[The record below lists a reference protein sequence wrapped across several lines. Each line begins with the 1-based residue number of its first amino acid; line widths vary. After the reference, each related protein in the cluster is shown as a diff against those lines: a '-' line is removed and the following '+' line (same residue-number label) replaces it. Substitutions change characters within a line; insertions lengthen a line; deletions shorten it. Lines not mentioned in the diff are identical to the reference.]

1 MAVELA
7 GFELGDPV
15 SELYGRHR
23 RSQQPE
29 SRQVTAV
36 LEAVADILRQES
48 ISPSPTAV
56 FAAVMSSLEREDIT
70 GAPERASA
78 MLTVLGTALE
88 HAPTAPV
95 LSRLPASMKVLLSL
109 GRAAQDTPHA
119 LRGVIHC
126 IGLLVATLRDAP
138 SDAVVDE
145 QWPHCAKAFGAVS
158 HLCADGRPKVRKQA
172 AASVAEALRALRGT
186 PAADPAGRAFAAIAV
201 KALRAP
207 GKAARELQ
215 DMHGSAGAK
224 AAEQRAQAAATEAL
238 HVLGALKLVL
248 GEIAEPA
255 AGEVAAA
262 VTSLLDLAEPLLTQ
276 HACDALMTLFSPTGA
291 SAAAA
296 AAAARA
302 ALVAGGGFGA
312 KAPLTDSESDPAAAA
327 TAAAA
332 IAPLAAAAAAEAAR
346 RPTLAVSLVRAHA
359 AAVRRLHELDP
370 ANEGARAIPAACHE
384 LVKMLNSVHEGV
396 AMEAAQ
402 CLNALVTRC
411 VDANMVREGIKA
423 MAAAKAAGRT
433 APARPP
439 PVVGV
444 ANALKASLGF
454 RYRAAWPVALPVVAA
469 AFDRLGAAS
478 GAILG
483 GCIEALGEMG
493 AHAEGLACRGQLT
506 LCIGAAVRALGP
518 EQVLAVLPLRLE
530 EGIDAEIQAKTEA
543 GDDMDADEDD
553 MDLGAGAGAELNAEG
568 GNVAGAAGARL
579 WLVPLLRQALRGARM
594 SYFTEEMLPVARRLG
609 GRAAQAKAAGRAFEA
624 QRCAAAEGAIWSLLP
639 AFCRWPEDA
648 AESFSG
654 LAPSLGSALSARAD
668 LRGPLTEA
676 LRRLIQ
682 QARAVMREDADAES
696 DADDGE
702 DEDEEDED
710 KVKEAA
716 ATAALLEDRPDWFT
730 SEMAA
735 CQAAAVAKYSRNFLP
750 ILFNLFVA
758 APPERRGELSATVGC
773 FAQVTDAASLGG
785 FFRTVLRK
793 LVKVTSDI
801 EDAPDALTE
810 GGDTRSARRCT
821 FMDLS
826 LAMVPG
832 LDGAARDLVFKAAR
846 PAATEKDA
854 AVQKRAYKLL
864 AALMKP
870 SVGQSGADGVTDW
883 LANNRD
889 AAEEAL
895 VEGSGS
901 CAPAARR
908 YRLRCVAAILPSL
921 MEREAAKE
929 AEAPSD
935 ADDGAAMSAQGSF
948 AVLLGELIVATK
960 EANARTRQQAFKL
973 LVDIPRAM
981 ERRAGRSG
989 GAGRISGG
997 AGGGGGMLG
1006 AWLAAGDDDDAVD
1019 GALGAAA
1026 GADSDDDAMDAGGDA
1041 RDEMGAGVRKF
1052 FMTVLAGVVGATPTM
1067 QSAAVMALARLLYE
1081 FSAALVST
1089 VPELL
1094 PAVFALME
1102 GGNREVVKA
1111 SLGFIKVAAVRLPQA
1126 ELAAQLPSLVPALLA
1141 PCDTEDGFN
1150 RFRSKVRVVVE
1161 RLVKRCGWQAVEAVT
1176 PELHSALLQH
1186 MRREEIRNEKRRKA
1200 SVAGSEFGGGR
1211 ARTEAGRSARTGR
1224 KSAWNDAEVFSDDDE
1239 GTKFGGRGGKSIVGG
1254 GRGAYSMAPTSRRE
1268 AGGGGPRSAAAAH
1281 ALRAAGGARLPGSA
1295 AGDQTL
1301 DLLDDSA
1308 MRRHMLDQG
1317 GDGDDDEDDRRGYA
1331 RGEGG
1336 RLVITEEREYA
1347 GKRKREDDDD
1357 DGRSVG
1363 ARSNVSRRTAK
1374 TQGTMRSGKTA
1385 RTTKTTRTTRSGK
1398 TARGE
1403 NRHSADV
1410 YRAKKGARGDAQGKD
1425 RKLEPY
1431 AYWQLDPKLLNRR
1444 ASKKAAAKDG
1454 LARVVRNAKQAGIHH
1469 GQKAKDFA

>member
-1 MAVELA
+1 M
-7 GFELGDPV
+7 
-15 SELYGRHR
+15 
-23 RSQQPE
+23 
-29 SRQVTAV
+29 
-36 LEAVADILRQES
+36 
-48 ISPSPTAV
+48 
-56 FAAVMSSLEREDIT
+56 
-70 GAPERASA
+70 
-78 MLTVLGTALE
+78 
-88 HAPTAPV
+88 
-95 LSRLPASMKVLLSL
+95 
-109 GRAAQDTPHA
+109 
-119 LRGVIHC
+119 
-126 IGLLVATLRDAP
+126 
-138 SDAVVDE
+138 
-145 QWPHCAKAFGAVS
+145 
-158 HLCADGRPKVRKQA
+158 
-172 AASVAEALRALRGT
+172 
-186 PAADPAGRAFAAIAV
+186 
-201 KALRAP
+201 
-207 GKAARELQ
+207 
-215 DMHGSAGAK
+215 
-224 AAEQRAQAAATEAL
+224 
-238 HVLGALKLVL
+238 
-248 GEIAEPA
+248 
-255 AGEVAAA
+255 
-262 VTSLLDLAEPLLTQ
+262 
-276 HACDALMTLFSPTGA
+276 
-291 SAAAA
+291 
-296 AAAARA
+296 
-302 ALVAGGGFGA
+302 
-312 KAPLTDSESDPAAAA
+312 
-327 TAAAA
+327 
-332 IAPLAAAAAAEAAR
+332 
-346 RPTLAVSLVRAHA
+346 SLVRARA

-553 MDLGAGAGAELNAEG
+553 MDLGAVAGAELNAEG

-710 KVKEAA
+710 KAKEAA

-870 SVGQSGADGVTDW
+870 SVGQSGADGATDW

-989 GAGRISGG
+989 GAGT
-997 AGGGGGMLG
+997 
-1006 AWLAAGDDDDAVD
+1006 D
-1019 GALGAAA
+1019 
-1026 GADSDDDAMDAGGDA
+1026 
-1041 RDEMGAGVRKF
+1041 
-1052 FMTVLAGVVGATPTM
+1052 
-1067 QSAAVMALARLLYE
+1067 
-1081 FSAALVST
+1081 
-1089 VPELL
+1089 
-1094 PAVFALME
+1094 
-1102 GGNREVVKA
+1102 
-1111 SLGFIKVAAVRLPQA
+1111 
-1126 ELAAQLPSLVPALLA
+1126 
-1141 PCDTEDGFN
+1141 
-1150 RFRSKVRVVVE
+1150 
-1161 RLVKRCGWQAVEAVT
+1161 
-1176 PELHSALLQH
+1176 
-1186 MRREEIRNEKRRKA
+1186 
-1200 SVAGSEFGGGR
+1200 
-1211 ARTEAGRSARTGR
+1211 
-1224 KSAWNDAEVFSDDDE
+1224 
-1239 GTKFGGRGGKSIVGG
+1239 
-1254 GRGAYSMAPTSRRE
+1254 
-1268 AGGGGPRSAAAAH
+1268 
-1281 ALRAAGGARLPGSA
+1281 LR
-1295 AGDQTL
+1295 
-1301 DLLDDSA
+1301 
-1308 MRRHMLDQG
+1308 
-1317 GDGDDDEDDRRGYA
+1317 RRGRRGRHA
-1331 RGEGG
+1331 R
-1336 RLVITEEREYA
+1336 RV
-1347 GKRKREDDDD
+1347 
-1357 DGRSVG
+1357 
-1363 ARSNVSRRTAK
+1363 AR
-1374 TQGTMRSGKTA
+1374 
-1385 RTTKTTRTTRSGK
+1385 
-1398 TARGE
+1398 RG
-1403 NRHSADV
+1403 
-1410 YRAKKGARGDAQGKD
+1410 
-1425 RKLEPY
+1425 
-1431 AYWQLDPKLLNRR
+1431 
-1444 ASKKAAAKDG
+1444 
-1454 LARVVRNAKQAGIHH
+1454 
-1469 GQKAKDFA
+1469 